1 MPGDVKQKKLHCKE
15 WLGRFILAVIVSF
28 LALMGWIGWY
38 LRDYEPFTARSYY
51 PARPDSHEVSFIEG
65 NADITLP
72 ASAHDIYAYTT
83 GFQEM
88 SIKVRFSMNTDELN
102 TSMASTLCQEP
113 LMEMQ
118 PHLELYD
125 DGTAEWWIS
134 HQYDGLKGCTG
145 SQDYTHQTVM
155 AAMTD
160 AAVYV
165 VFVKTLIY

>member
-1 MPGDVKQKKLHCKE
+1 MPGDGKQKKLHCKE

-88 SIKVRFSMNTDELN
+88 SIKVRFSMNADELN
-102 TSMASTLCQEP
+102 TFMASTLCQEP

-118 PHLELYD
+118 PHPELYD
-125 DGTAEWWIS
+125 DGTAEWWTL
-134 HQYDGLKGCTG
+134 HQYDGLRGCTG

-165 VFVKTLIY
+165 VFVRTLIY